1 MNWSERTV
9 VREGVRISC
18 RDWGGTGH
26 PLVLLHGLAGHA
38 GEWDSLARALS
49 PRYRVIAV
57 DQRGHGA
64 SERHPS
70 DVSRAA
76 YVADAVAVIDQ
87 LALRQP
93 VLMGQ
98 SLGGHTA
105 MLTAAAHPGLIRAL
119 VLVEAGPG
127 GAGREVPA
135 EIGRWLDT
143 WPTPFPTRQAAVRFL
158 GGGPVGEGW
167 ASGLEERDG
176 GWWPRFDR
184 DVMVGSLAE
193 NVRRSYW
200 DQWAGVACPTLT
212 VLGQSGIITPQEAD
226 GMFRQRPHTVAV
238 SIPGTGHD
246 VHLEQPDVLRQV
258 LQGFLS
264 EVLAASPPQS
274 ARAERS

>member
-38 GEWDSLARALS
+38 GEWDVVARGLS

-64 SERHPS
+64 SERHPG

-127 GAGREVPA
+127 GAGPELPA
-135 EIGRWLDT
+135 EIGSWLDT

-167 ASGLEERDG
+167 AAGLEERDG

-200 DQWAGVACPTLT
+200 DEWAGVACPTLT

-246 VHLEQPDVLRQV
+246 VHLERPDVLRQV

-264 EVLAASPPQS
+264 EVLATAGGQS
-274 ARAERS
+274 ARVERA

>member
-38 GEWDSLARALS
+38 GERDVVARGLS

-64 SERHPS
+64 GERHPS

-105 MLTAAAHPGLIRAL
+105 
-119 VLVEAGPG
+119 
-127 GAGREVPA
+127 
-135 EIGRWLDT
+135 
-143 WPTPFPTRQAAVRFL
+143 
-158 GGGPVGEGW
+158 
-167 ASGLEERDG
+167 
-176 GWWPRFDR
+176 
-184 DVMVGSLAE
+184 
-193 NVRRSYW
+193 
-200 DQWAGVACPTLT
+200 CPTLT

-226 GMFRQRPHTVAV
+226 GMFRKRPHTVAV

-264 EVLAASPPQS
+264 EVLAATPAQS
-274 ARAERS
+274 ARVERA